1 MITMMII
8 ITIIIIIII
17 VTITMIIYNIG
28 APINA
33 MITPKM
39 ALGIRRIMGINTP
52 DSIDNIWVMILIIKN
67 MYRDS
72 V

>member
-1 MITMMII
+1 
-8 ITIIIIIII
+8 
-17 VTITMIIYNIG
+17 
-28 APINA
+28 
-33 MITPKM
+33 M